1 MLHVE
6 KDKDSTIKVI
16 NGRIELDNL
25 IFFIVENNSTLR
37 IEHLIGYDAL
47 IIDAQDL
54 VFTRMMIKKL
64 RSQFNPEYY
73 LKPII
78 LLNPRE
84 TNDPIIKTL
93 TDGILFSIEQIKEL
107 TSTVKQIFF
116 RTTQLD
122 YNAPS
127 NFHGQM
133 IKKVFNFMF
142 TRDMRTLAPQVDLS
156 SSIGYT
162 YPELSVNFEGN
173 EEAQV
178 LEILDWAEKEGLI
191 WPDFHDRVYLCN
203 SCSNGFLIYREVC
216 PHCNSSNTSSQDL
229 IHHFPCAFIGPV
241 SDFRNNVDNAMVCPK
256 CHKNLRHIG
265 VDYDKP
271 SVINHCNNCD
281 KNFQDFYVK
290 AKCLA
295 CQQDT
300 DVQFLVPRSIYVY
313 KLTKK
318 GRTTAV
324 NGIFTSN
331 EYIEDVQGSINMETY
346 HVLLHYQLERVRN
359 NSDLRSHIAVM
370 HFENIWELYNKVG
383 KKSHKKLL
391 EDIIHVMREHI
402 KSSDYIAVENPTTIH
417 LCINDVDLST
427 AQRLVNKMEITIK
440 ELIKEN
446 FSGFELFVRSVS
458 VQMQTRISAEKQV
471 KELSK
476 ELFE

>member
-1 MLHVE
+1 MLHLE
-6 KDKDSTIKVI
+6 KDNDSTIKVI
-16 NGRIELDNL
+16 NGRIELENL

-47 IIDAQDL
+47 IIDAQDTQ
-54 VFTRMMIKKL
+54 FTRLMIKKL

-84 TNDPIIKTL
+84 SNDPIIKTL
-93 TDGILFSIEQIKEL
+93 SDGILFSIEQIKDL
-107 TSTVKQIFF
+107 TATVKQIFF

-127 NFHGQM
+127 SFQGQM
-133 IKKVFNFMF
+133 IKKVFNYMF
-142 TRDMRTLAPQVDLS
+142 TRDMRTLAPHVDLGS
-156 SSIGYT
+156 AIGYT

-191 WPDFHDRVYLCN
+191 WPDFHDRIYLCN

-216 PHCNSSNTSSQDL
+216 PHCNSSNTTSQDL

-256 CHKNLRHIG
+256 CHKSLRHIG

-318 GRTTAV
+318 GRTIAV

-331 EYIEDVQGSINMETY
+331 DYIEDVQGSI
-346 HVLLHYQLERVRN
+346 
-359 NSDLRSHIAVM
+359 
-370 HFENIWELYNKVG
+370 
-383 KKSHKKLL
+383 
-391 EDIIHVMREHI
+391 
-402 KSSDYIAVENPTTIH
+402 
-417 LCINDVDLST
+417 
-427 AQRLVNKMEITIK
+427 
-440 ELIKEN
+440 
-446 FSGFELFVRSVS
+446 
-458 VQMQTRISAEKQV
+458 
-471 KELSK
+471 
-476 ELFE
+476 